1 MSLIAPTDLY
11 SSTPLSIRKASI
23 APADRKPSIAP
34 QSLFHQLS
42 EYSLSTAHGSSAA
55 SLSGHTGIDSGTS
68 DVEDPSV
75 RPSVSFATEKPPRGM
90 SFARS
95 KSFAHSVQSR
105 ARRVSHSVRRSSIW
119 DVYET
124 AKRRGVEI
132 QRKPWA
138 MVVFEYAF
146 YFFLVAL
153 VYFAIIGMPLWRGS
167 VWWLHWLMENKF
179 SLTAGFTIPLGVAAL

>member
-1 MSLIAPTDLY
+1 
-11 SSTPLSIRKASI
+11 
-23 APADRKPSIAP
+23 
-34 QSLFHQLS
+34 
-42 EYSLSTAHGSSAA
+42 
-55 SLSGHTGIDSGTS
+55 
-68 DVEDPSV
+68 
-75 RPSVSFATEKPPRGM
+75 M

-95 KSFAHSVQSR
+95 KSFATAVQSR
-105 ARRVSHSVRRSSIW
+105 ARRLSHAVRRSSIW

-153 VYFAIIGMPLWRGS
+153 VYFVIIGMPLWKGS
-167 VWWLHWLMENKF
+167 VWWLYWLMENKF
-179 SLTAGFTIPLGVAAL
+179 SLTAGFTIPIGVAAL